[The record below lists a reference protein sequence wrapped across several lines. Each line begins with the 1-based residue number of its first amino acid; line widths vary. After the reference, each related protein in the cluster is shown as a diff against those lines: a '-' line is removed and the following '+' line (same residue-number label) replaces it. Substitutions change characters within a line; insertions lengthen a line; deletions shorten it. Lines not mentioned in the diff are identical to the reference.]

1 MFYDIENPNQFCK
14 DINELLN
21 KDGIWVSEFSYFPLL
36 LKNLTYDQ
44 ICHEHCV
51 YYSLTTFKNII
62 EKTTTIIGVDAH
74 ILWAS
79 ARLRYLKARTNK
91 PDSTIDNILLSICI
105 FQL

>member
-1 MFYDIENPNQFCK
+1 MNSKIDKPGRMIIKTPKNP
-14 DINELLN
+14 IN
-21 KDGIWVSEFSYFPLL
+21 IAIQIFAVTFS
-36 LKNLTYDQ
+36 
-44 ICHEHCV
+44 
-51 YYSLTTFKNII
+51 FKNII
-62 EKTTTIIGVDAH
+62 EKTTTIIGVDAP